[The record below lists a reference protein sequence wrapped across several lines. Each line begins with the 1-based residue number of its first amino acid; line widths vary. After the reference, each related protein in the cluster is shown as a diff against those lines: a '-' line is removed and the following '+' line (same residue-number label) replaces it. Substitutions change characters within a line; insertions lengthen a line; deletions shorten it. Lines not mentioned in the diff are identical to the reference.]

1 MMAMGFEWIAAACKA
16 AGVVLRA
23 WWKVARQLFH
33 EMTGALFAVFA
44 ASGVLAAWRQWNH
57 ARIPWLLGLTVFYS
71 LIMAIFSFTSF
82 RSARRVR

>member
-1 MMAMGFEWIAAACKA
+1 MMAMGFEWIAAAWRA

-57 ARIPWLLGLTVFYS
+57 ARIPWLLGLTACYS